1 MHGYS
6 PIFRGARV
14 LFLLSVLAPA
24 SAPGGC
30 YRRPRFRRRAPPPPP
45 RAARQ
50 SPARATRGLAMP
62 GVASVA
68 SSPPET
74 ERLLRTTPGAAKEK
88 PRDARRDE
96 AKARWALVPYL
107 AALIFSGLVVRAPPP
122 TPLPPD
128 RSDAPGFSP
137 ASSRRWLNRRV
148 AGGTR
153 ATRERPDASRTSNA
167 SRRSST
173 NRVVTRRPRPSPVL
187 LGIKRMTRLRDRRS
201 SDARLD
207 IPARP
212 VRSPRSF
219 VSDLPRAPSHIHRS
233 SPARSRSPPTSVTR
247 PRRRR
252 RRRSWRATSPA
263 STSSPPPTRSRANS
277 SAPR

>member
-14 LFLLSVLAPA
+14 LFFI
-24 SAPGGC
+24 
-30 YRRPRFRRRAPPPPP
+30 RPRAGVGARRV
-45 RAARQ
+45 
-50 SPARATRGLAMP
+50 L
-62 GVASVA
+62 
-68 SSPPET
+68 SSPSVSSS
-74 ERLLRTTPGAAKEK
+74 RTTPSPPRGAAKSRARDSRA
-88 PRDARRDE
+88 RDARRRVGRVEPPGDGAAAPDDAGRGEGE
-96 AKARWALVPYL
+96 AAGRAAGRGQGAMGARPVPRRVDL
-107 AALIFSGLVVRAPPP
+107 LGPRRASPPP

-137 ASSRRWLNRRV
+137 ASSRRWLHRRV

-187 LGIKRMTRLRDRRS
+187 LGIKRMTRLRGRRS

-207 IPARP
+207 IPAPP

-252 RRRSWRATSPA
+252 RRRWWRATSPA

>member
-6 PIFRGARV
+6 PVFRGARV
-14 LFLLSVLAPA
+14 LFFLSVLAPA

-62 GVASVA
+62 AVASVA
-68 SSPPET
+68 SSRPET

-107 AALIFSGLVVRAPPP
+107 AALIFSG
-122 TPLPPD
+122 PPD

-137 ASSRRWLNRRV
+137 ASSRRWLHRRV

-153 ATRERPDASRTSNA
+153 AKRERPDASRTSNA

-207 IPARP
+207 IPAPP

-247 PRRRR
+247 RRRR
-252 RRRSWRATSPA
+252 RRRRWWRATSPA